1 MFTGTVYVVSVSG
14 PKMYNL
20 SPSTIMKRVAEDTQL
35 YQVIRIDGDRLY
47 YESRTA
53 IGDLYDGFVLEKQP
67 GQPNRMTEVSP
78 EVPERLRQERQ
89 PKAEFSTVPATT
101 SK

>member
-1 MFTGTVYVVSVSG
+1 
-14 PKMYNL
+14 
-20 SPSTIMKRVAEDTQL
+20 MKRVAEDTQL
-35 YQVIRIDGDRLY
+35 YQVIRVDGDQLY

-67 GQPNRMTEVSP
+67 GLPNRMTEVSP
-78 EVPERLRQERQ
+78 EVPEHRRQEKQ
-89 PKAEFSTVPATT
+89 PKAEVSAVSAPT